1 MFSAA
6 APCAVP
12 ILQLFFSARGNDMRF
27 PHLEPWQRTVWATVV
42 AEILAL
48 LAFQAAAIL
57 IPYYIQDMGITD
69 MKQVAAWTG
78 AYQSAGGISFAI
90 FTPIWGALGDRYGR
104 KLMLMRAMAA
114 TCIILFVMGLAQTP
128 TQLMVLRIIQGC
140 VTGTPAAATAL
151 LATGSPRNRLAYTLG
166 LLQTALF
173 VGSSLGPMLGGYIGD
188 LYGYRATFF
197 FSSATLLVAFA
208 LVVTLVR
215 EPQESA
221 AVAEH
226 ARREHPFTALKSLFQ
241 LPALL
246 PLIVMSFAINLSY
259 SLVAPV
265 LPIFVQE
272 LAMGSPRLASIAGT
286 ISGVSALMAAVS
298 ALVVGRLS
306 DRIGHRRALLGCAA
320 GTTLFY
326 IPQAFA
332 RSTTALGAALGFQG
346 LFRGGLSPNV
356 SAMVVDSASKEKA
369 GTALGLSSSASSI
382 GFAMGPLIGAAIL
395 AATSAK
401 TTYLVTATIFGLITV
416 GVALLSRISPATTAG
431 RETSPNGEG

>member
-1 MFSAA
+1 MQMLRNKLR
-6 APCAVP
+6 AVR
-12 ILQLFFSARGNDMRF
+12 AD
-27 PHLEPWQRTVWATVV
+27 PWQRTVWATVV

-48 LAFQAAAIL
+48 LAFQAGAIL
-57 IPYYIQDMGITD
+57 IPYYVQELGITD
-69 MKQVAAWTG
+69 MARVAAWTG
-78 AYQSAGGISFAI
+78 AYQSAGGIGFAV

-104 KLMLMRAMAA
+104 KVMLMRAMAA
-114 TCIILFVMGLAQTP
+114 TWIILFLMGLARTP
-128 TQLMVLRIIQGC
+128 TQLMILRVIQGC
-140 VTGTPAAATAL
+140 LTGTPAAATAL

-173 VGSSLGPMLGGYIGD
+173 IGSSLGPMLGGYVGD

-197 FSSATLLVAFA
+197 FSSGTLFVAFLLV
-208 LVVTLVR
+208 LTLVT
-215 EPQESA
+215 EPEESI
-221 AVAEH
+221 AVAAK
-226 ARREHPFTALKSLFQ
+226 ARQEHPFVALKSLFA

-246 PLIVMSFAINLSY
+246 PLIVMAFAINLSY

-265 LPIFVQE
+265 LPIFVQQ
-272 LAMGSPRLASIAGT
+272 LAAGSTRLASIAGT

-326 IPQAFA
+326 VPQALA
-332 RSTTALGAALGFQG
+332 RSTVALGAALGLQG
-346 LFRGGLSPNV
+346 LFRGGLGPNI

-382 GFAMGPLIGAAIL
+382 GFAAGPLVGAAIM
-395 AATSAK
+395 AATSAR
-401 TTYLVTATIFGLITV
+401 TTYLVTAAIFGLITV
-416 GVALLSRISPATTAG
+416 GVALLSRMSG
-431 RETSPNGEG
+431 RSREQS